1 MSLKGEGELAGG
13 WVGTWGKGGREG
25 VPVKG
30 TAQPGESKAEREE
43 GAW

>member
-1 MSLKGEGELAGG
+1 MSLKGEREPAGG

-25 VPVKG
+25 VLVKG
-30 TAQPGESKAEREE
+30 TAQPGEYKVGREE